1 MLRRILGWFRGLFRR
16 EVVPAAPR
24 RRAAFIEGDEIPN
37 ELPAIDL
44 LVARENDTL
53 WSAAMRCPCGCGRRL
68 EVMLLE
74 GVKPRWNFWIDKEGY
89 PTLHPSIW
97 VADGCRSHFWLRSG
111 AIVWCKPDDEALRV
125 FDD

>member
-89 PTLHPSIW
+89 
-97 VADGCRSHFWLRSG
+97 HFWLRSG